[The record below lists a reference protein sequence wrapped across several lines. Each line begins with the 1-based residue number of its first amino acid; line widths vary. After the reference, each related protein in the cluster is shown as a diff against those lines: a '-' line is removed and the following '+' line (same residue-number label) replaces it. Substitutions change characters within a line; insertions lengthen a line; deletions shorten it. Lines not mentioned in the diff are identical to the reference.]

1 MKLKAFSGILFG
13 AVFALGIGSTAVQ
26 ADSYPS
32 KPITMI
38 IPLGAGGSHDLNARV
53 FTSIVPEYLGNAIIV
68 KLMPGA
74 SGQKGTAAAARAK
87 PDGYTL
93 LFTHNYIDQ
102 LQQHIEKLPYDTTKD
117 LVTVARL
124 NYGPISLI
132 TKPNKPWKNLKELIA
147 YGKKNPGKLK
157 MATSG
162 NWGAVM
168 VPAAR
173 VFAKAG
179 VQVNYIPYK
188 GGGPAFRAFLANE
201 VDFTMMFP
209 SVIKGRVKKG
219 TIRVLASAGKKPM
232 FKDAPTFSQLGFDD
246 DIGYMN
252 RVILAPRGIPAARL
266 KVLRT
271 AIAKLKKNKTYKK
284 MMKKLGE
291 NTAYMSGDEYEK
303 IRAKQK
309 KRYGNLVK
317 KLTN

>member
-1 MKLKAFSGILFG
+1 MKTKTF
-13 AVFALGIGSTAVQ
+13 IGSFIAAGLILGFGLSTAK
-26 ADSYPS
+26 ADDYPN

-53 FTSIVPEYLGNAIIV
+53 FTSIIPEYLGNAIIV

-132 TKPNKPWKNLKELIA
+132 VKPSKKWKSLKDLIA

-188 GGGPAFRAFLANE
+188 GGGPAFRAFLADE

-209 SVIKGRVKKG
+209 SVIKGRVKAGK
-219 TIRVLASAGKKPM
+219 IRVLASAGKKRT
-232 FKDAPTFSQLGFDD
+232 FKNAPTFTELGFDD

-252 RVILAPRGIPAARL
+252 RIILAPRGVPEARL
-266 KVLRT
+266 KKLRD
-271 AIAKLKKNKTYKK
+271 AVAKLKKNKTYKK
-284 MMKKLGE
+284 MMQKLGE
-291 NTAYMSGDEYEK
+291 NTAYMDGKMYET

-309 KRYGNLVK
+309 MRYGKIVE

>member
-1 MKLKAFSGILFG
+1 MKTKAI
-13 AVFALGIGSTAVQ
+13 IGSFIGAALMLGFGISAVK
-26 ADSYPS
+26 ADNFPS

-53 FTSIVPEYLGNAIIV
+53 FTSIIPQYLGYAIIV

-74 SGQKGTAAAARAK
+74 SGQKGTAAAAKAK

-102 LQQHIEKLPYDTTKD
+102 LQQHIEKLPYDTMKD

-124 NYGPISLI
+124 NYGSISFI
-132 TKPNKPWKNLKELIA
+132 TKPSKPWKTLDDLIA

-157 MATSG
+157 MSTSG

-179 VQVNYIPYK
+179 VQVNYISYK

-219 TIRVLASAGKKPM
+219 KIRVLASAGTKRM
-232 FKDAPTFSQLGFDD
+232 FKKAPTFSELGYDD

-252 RVILAPRGIPAARL
+252 RIIMAPRGVPAARL
-266 KVLRT
+266 KKLRDS
-271 AIAKLKKNKTYKK
+271 IAKLKKNKTYKK

-291 NTAYMSGDEYEK
+291 NTAYMSGDDYEK
-303 IRAKQK
+303 IRVKQK
-309 KRYGNLVK
+309 KRYGKLVK

>member
-1 MKLKAFSGILFG
+1 MQTKTIIGSFLG
-13 AVFALGIGSTAVQ
+13 AVLLLGLGLPAAQ
-26 ADSYPS
+26 ADKYPS

-53 FTSIVPEYLGNAIIV
+53 FTSVIPKYLGNAIIV

-74 SGQKGTAAAARAK
+74 SGQKGTAAAAKAK

-102 LQQHIEKLPYDTTKD
+102 LQQHIEKLPYNTTKD

-132 TKPNKPWKNLKELIA
+132 TKPNKPWKSIKELIA
-147 YGKKNPGKLK
+147 HGKKNPGKIK

-168 VPAAR
+168 VPGAR

-179 VQVNYIPYK
+179 VQVNFIPYK
-188 GGGPAFRAFLANE
+188 GGGPAFRAFLADE
-201 VDFTMMFP
+201 VDITMMFP
-209 SVIKGRVKKG
+209 SVIKGRVKAGK
-219 TIRVLASAGKKPM
+219 IRVLASAGKKRM
-232 FKDAPTFSQLGFDD
+232 FKAPTFKELGFDD

-252 RVILAPRGIPAARL
+252 RIIMAPRGVPEDRL
-266 KVLRT
+266 KTLRE
-271 AIAKLKKNKTYKK
+271 AIAKLNKNKTYKK
-284 MMKKLGE
+284 LMKKLGE
-291 NTAYMSGDEYEK
+291 NTAYMDGADYEK
-303 IRAKQK
+303 LRATQK
-309 KRYGNLVK
+309 ARYGKLVR
-317 KLTN
+317 KLTGQ

>member
-1 MKLKAFSGILFG
+1 M
-13 AVFALGIGSTAVQ
+13 
-26 ADSYPS
+26 
-32 KPITMI
+32 
-38 IPLGAGGSHDLNARV
+38 
-53 FTSIVPEYLGNAIIV
+53 
-68 KLMPGA
+68 
-74 SGQKGTAAAARAK
+74 
-87 PDGYTL
+87 
-93 LFTHNYIDQ
+93 
-102 LQQHIEKLPYDTTKD
+102 
-117 LVTVARL
+117 TVARL

-132 TKPNKPWKNLKELIA
+132 VKPSKKWKSLKDLIT

-188 GGGPAFRAFLANE
+188 GGGPAFRAFLADE

-209 SVIKGRVKKG
+209 SVIKGRVKAGK
-219 TIRVLASAGKKPM
+219 IRVLASAGKKRT
-232 FKDAPTFSQLGFDD
+232 FKNAPTFTELGFDD

-252 RVILAPRGIPAARL
+252 RIILAPRGVPEARL
-266 KVLRT
+266 KKLRD
-271 AIAKLKKNKTYKK
+271 AVAKLKKNKTYKK
-284 MMKKLGE
+284 MMQKLGE
-291 NTAYMSGDEYEK
+291 NTAYMDGKMYET

-309 KRYGNLVK
+309 MRYGKIVE